1 MAESQEMKAAV
12 EIYKGIEFVRLSSL
26 PDAERISINN
36 STLHR
41 KLIKI
46 ATTDELL
53 VDCLLYNLYID
64 WYEQN
69 HPASISIRGERLP
82 EKQSLVL
89 R

>member
-1 MAESQEMKAAV
+1 MKASV

-26 PDAERISINN
+26 SDAERASINN
-36 STLHR
+36 STLQA

-46 ATTDELL
+46 AKNDELL
-53 VDCLLYNLYID
+53 VDCLLYNLYLA
-64 WYEQN
+64 WYDQN
-69 HPASISIRGERLP
+69 HPAPASIRGEKIP